1 MTDPTDR
8 TEHTGPAGRTGH
20 TDHTGPAGP
29 LPDAE
34 DFWLELGPPAAY
46 YGTDAYQRAKREG
59 DASPDGERL
68 GYTGAE
74 PGARRE
80 KT

>member
-46 YGTDAYQRAKREG
+46 YGTDAYQRA
-59 DASPDGERL
+59 
-68 GYTGAE
+68 
-74 PGARRE
+74 
-80 KT
+80 